1 MSMTEDLFI
10 PLIEKPHRE
19 TSGATTAARFD
30 YQKNW
35 AFCELIARH
44 EADLDYLVAFEF
56 HDDVVFFDKEINPE
70 KIEFIQ
76 VKTSKQVDSI
86 TLPFITSRQK
96 DANSII
102 GKMLKNAEG
111 LVATQNMRFILV
123 SNKAFKFSADNICA
137 KDLNEK
143 DKEQLLLKIQEEF
156 SDFVEDDLDSLFFW
170 VFGIPVDDIEDFLYG
185 KALKLFD
192 KEFGA
197 EVSYNVPN
205 WLRGIQGEIA
215 RRNNVSPDKITNVEQ
230 LISKKCIGKSLID
243 KTLNNIRKKY
253 ENKIDIISITRS
265 LSESGW
271 SDILLMRL
279 NKKLTPATVDF
290 NNPTNTECNTLHKNI
305 KNILKKHTTDSMG
318 IADILDTVFENMTAS
333 NLLPKPYQDKEYIC
347 ALTLLVIN
355 ETL

>member
-1 MSMTEDLFI
+1 MTEDL
-10 PLIEKPHRE
+10 LTALTEKPHRE
-19 TSGATTAARFD
+19 NSGATTAARFD

-35 AFCELIARH
+35 AFCELIDRH
-44 EADLDYLVAFEF
+44 QAGSDYLVAFEF
-56 HDDVVFFDKEINPE
+56 HDDVLFFDKEEEPE

-76 VKTSKQVDSI
+76 VKTSKSVKPQ
-86 TLPFITSRQK
+86 TLAFVTSRKK

-102 GKMLKNAEG
+102 GKMIKNAEG
-111 LVATQNMRFILV
+111 LAVAHSMRFILV

-243 KTLNNIRKKY
+243 KTLNDIRKKH

-290 NNPTNTECNTLHKNI
+290 RNPTNKECNILQKNI
-305 KNILKKHTTDSMG
+305 KDILKKYDTDSMDM
-318 IADILDTVFENMTAS
+318 ADILETVFKDLTVS

-347 ALTLLVIN
+347 ALTILVIH